1 MKRAM
6 DILLILVTTPIWL
19 PVLGAVALAVRAA
32 MGAPIFFRQARPSL
46 HAQPFML
53 LKFRTMRVGAGS
65 DAKRLTPFGRF
76 LRGSSLDELPELF
89 NVLRGDMSLV
99 GPRPLL
105 MEYLPLYTPEQ
116 MRRHDVLPG
125 ITGWVQVHGRNAL
138 SWEEKFAMDV
148 WYVEH
153 RTMALDVAILA
164 QTLWQVISGR
174 GVTAKGH
181 ATMPVF
187 TGTPASGENETKP

>member
-1 MKRAM
+1 
-6 DILLILVTTPIWL
+6 
-19 PVLGAVALAVRAA
+19 
-32 MGAPIFFRQARPSL
+32 
-46 HAQPFML
+46 
-53 LKFRTMRVGAGS
+53 
-65 DAKRLTPFGRF
+65 
-76 LRGSSLDELPELF
+76 
-89 NVLRGDMSLV
+89 
-99 GPRPLL
+99 
-105 MEYLPLYTPEQ
+105 

-174 GVTAKGH
+174 GVTAKGY